1 MNDRSEPSA
10 LILGEIAGS
19 HAQDTGKDHRGPTRT
34 EATMKRHARGPD
46 RPRLITLRE
55 GQARL
60 NETT

>member
-1 MNDRSEPSA
+1 MNDRSEPVRS
-10 LILGEIAGS
+10 ILGEKASS
-19 HAQDTGKDHRGPTRT
+19 HEQDTGKDHRGPTRT

-46 RPRLITLRE
+46 RPRPITLRE